1 MGGAPC
7 LLWGW
12 LGVGERDS
20 LVEHSVGIPL
30 APLAP
35 YRSLLP
41 GAAQVPKGAQGPSW
55 ALPVRPGMYD
65 EHPRSSGKSRG

>member
-1 MGGAPC
+1 MGSPLPSVGLAG
-7 LLWGW
+7 GW
-12 LGVGERDS
+12 ERDS

-41 GAAQVPKGAQGPSW
+41 RAAQVPKGGTGTFLGP
-55 ALPVRPGMYD
+55 ARPPRHVRTSTHVPA
-65 EHPRSSGKSRG
+65 ESRG